1 MPTYMYKAVN
11 KSGLVVRN
19 RVESASRQGLIKM
32 LKNNHLM
39 PIEIQQVSYI
49 SKRTPK
55 KQKKN
60 ITNIQEIMKN
70 VNTTQIGVKSKTQ
83 TVKEK
88 INLYFAKTEKI
99 TQRDLVV
106 FTQNFYLLKKANFNN
121 IHALNTIIESTENIT
136 FRGILEDILAGLEAG
151 ENMYTTM
158 EYYSNVF
165 PYIYINMIKVG
176 ELSGSLTNSLEQAVK
191 YLDDT
196 EALNKNSLTNSLEQA
211 VKYLDDTE
219 ALNKKLRGIL
229 IPNIIQFV
237 LLLVMLV
244 VGTLFAIPAIQ
255 GIFDELGTDETLPA
269 ITLWFADF
277 VDMAIQY
284 WYIPTLIIIGIVAVI
299 LFYINTPKGK
309 YNFHYFKYKMPIFGE
324 LIFALDFSRF
334 LKAMLLNLQNGMRIQ
349 DAIDVSKNVIK
360 NYVLLSII
368 ETSLNNILIG
378 GSWVE
383 PFEKS
388 GLAKPMITEMLKIGM
403 QTDLTEM
410 MEKLVEYMEIDID
423 NIMNKIMK
431 ALPQVVYAIVG
442 AVLIFFVLVVL
453 VPCIQ
458 VYMGN
463 FLFSAYDV

>member
-1 MPTYMYKAVN
+1 MPTYMYKAMTKTGV
-11 KSGLVVRN
+11 VVRN
-19 RVESASRQGLIKM
+19 RVEAASKQNLIRS
-32 LKNNHLM
+32 LKDNNLV
-39 PIEIQQVSYI
+39 PISIEQMAY
-49 SKRTPK
+49 RTNKGVK

-60 ITNIQEIMKN
+60 ITDIQEIMKN
-70 VNTTQIGVKSKTQ
+70 VNTTQLNTEKKKTLS
-83 TVKEK
+83 TKEK

-121 IHALNTIIESTENIT
+121 IHALNTIIESTENIS
-136 FRGILEDILAGLEAG
+136 FRGILEDILAGVEAG

-196 EALNKNSLTNSLEQA
+196 ES
-211 VKYLDDTE
+211 
-219 ALNKKLRGIL
+219 LNKKLRSIL
-229 IPNIIQFV
+229 IPNIVQFV
-237 LLLVMLV
+237 LLIVMLV

-255 GIFDELGTDETLPA
+255 NVFDEVGTEEELPA

-277 VDMAIQY
+277 VDKAIQY
-284 WYIPTLIIIGIVAVI
+284 WYIPTLIVVAIAAAII
-299 LFYINTPKGK
+299 FYINTPKGK

-324 LIFALDFSRF
+324 LIFALDFSR
-334 LKAMLLNLQNGMRIQ
+334 LMKAMLLNLENGMRIQ
-349 DAIDVSKNVIK
+349 ESIEVSKNVIK
-360 NYVLLSII
+360 NYVMLSII

-378 GSWVE
+378 QSWIE

-403 QTDLTEM
+403 QTDLPEM

-423 NIMNKIMK
+423 NIMTKIMK

-442 AVLIFFVLVVL
+442 VVLIFFVLVVL
-453 VPCIQ
+453 VPCVQ

-463 FLFSAYDV
+463 FLFSAYGV

>member
-1 MPTYMYKAVN
+1 MPTYTYRAVT
-11 KSGLVVRN
+11 KTGLVVRN
-19 RVESASRQGLIKM
+19 KVESASRMNLIKS
-32 LKNNHLM
+32 LKNNGLM
-39 PIEIQQVSYI
+39 PIAIEQVSYK
-49 SKRTPK
+49 SANRQK

-60 ITNIQEIMKN
+60 VTDIQEIMKN
-70 VNTTQIGVKSKTQ
+70 VNTTQLGREKNKTL
-83 TVKEK
+83 TTKEK
-88 INLYFAKTEKI
+88 VNLYFAKSEKI
-99 TQRDLVV
+99 TTRDLVI

-121 IHALNTIIESTENIT
+121 IHALSTIIESTDNLS
-136 FRGILEDILAGLEAG
+136 FRGILEDILAGVEAG

-176 ELSGSLTNSLEQAVK
+176 ELSGSLTNSLQQAVK
-191 YLDDT
+191 YLD
-196 EALNKNSLTNSLEQA
+196 ES
-211 VKYLDDTE
+211 E
-219 ALNKKLRGIL
+219 ALNKKIKSIL
-229 IPNIIQFV
+229 IPNIVQFA
-237 LLLVMLV
+237 LLLVMLI
-244 VGTLFAIPAIQ
+244 VGTLVAIPAIQ

-269 ITLWFADF
+269 VTLWFADF
-277 VDMAIQY
+277 LDGVIKH
-284 WYIPTLIIIGIVAVI
+284 WYVPVTIIVAAVAGV

-309 YNFHYFKYKMPIFGE
+309 YNFHYFKYKMPIFGP
-324 LIFALDFSRF
+324 LIYALDFSR
-334 LKAMLLNLQNGMRIQ
+334 LMKAMLLNLKNGMRIQ
-349 DAIDVSKNVIK
+349 EALEVSKNVVQ
-360 NYVLLSII
+360 NYVMLSII
-368 ETSLNNILIG
+368 ETSINNILIG
-378 GSWVE
+378 SSWIE

-388 GLAKPMITEMLKIGM
+388 GLSKSMTTEMLKIGM

-463 FLFSAYDV
+463 FLFSAYGV

>member
-1 MPTYMYKAVN
+1 MPTYSYKAVT
-11 KSGLVVRN
+11 KQGVIVRN
-19 RVESASRQGLIKM
+19 KVESASRQGLIKM
-32 LKNNHLM
+32 LKNNNLI
-39 PIEIQQVSYI
+39 PIDIEQISYM

-60 ITNIQEIMKN
+60 ITDIQEIMKN
-70 VNTTQIGVKSKTQ
+70 VNTTQIGAKSKTQ
-83 TVKEK
+83 TTKEK

-121 IHALNTIIESTENIT
+121 IHALETIIESTENVS
-136 FRGILEDILAGLEAG
+136 FKGILEDILAGVEAG

-176 ELSGSLTNSLEQAVK
+176 ELSGSLTNSLEQAVR
-191 YLDDT
+191 YLDET
-196 EALNKNSLTNSLEQA
+196 ES
-211 VKYLDDTE
+211 
-219 ALNKKLRGIL
+219 LNKKLRGIL

-237 LLLVMLV
+237 LLIVMLF

-255 GIFDELGTDETLPA
+255 GIFDELGTEETLPA

-277 VDMAIQY
+277 VDKFLQY
-284 WYIPTLIIIGIVAVI
+284 WYIPTLIIVGIAAIIV
-299 LFYINTPKGK
+299 FYVHTPKGK
-309 YNFHYFKYKMPIFGE
+309 YNFHYFKYKAPIFGE
-324 LIFALDFSRF
+324 LIFALDFSR
-334 LKAMLLNLQNGMRIQ
+334 LIKAMLLNLKNGMRIQ
-349 DAIDVSKNVIK
+349 DSIEVSKNVVQ
-360 NYVLLSII
+360 NYVMLSII
-368 ETSLNNILIG
+368 ETSINNILTG
-378 GSWVE
+378 SSWVE

-410 MEKLVEYMEIDID
+410 MEKLVEYMQIDID
-423 NIMNKIMK
+423 NIMTKIMK
-431 ALPQVVYAIVG
+431 ALPQIVYAIVG
-442 AVLIFFVLVVL
+442 VVLIFFVLVVL

-463 FLFSAYDV
+463 FLFSAYGV

>member
-1 MPTYMYKAVN
+1 MPTYMYKAMT
-11 KSGLVVRN
+11 KRGLIVRN
-19 RVESASRQGLIKM
+19 KVESGSKQNLIKTLKGNGLI
-32 LKNNHLM
+32 
-39 PIEIQQVSYI
+39 PISIEQMSYQ
-49 SKRTPK
+49 SRNAKK

-60 ITNIQEIMKN
+60 VTDIQEIMKN
-70 VNTTQIGVKSKTQ
+70 INTTQIGVNKQKTLS
-83 TVKEK
+83 TKEK

-99 TQRDLVV
+99 TQRDIVI

-121 IHALNTIIESTENIT
+121 IHALNTIIESTENLS
-136 FRGILEDILAGLEAG
+136 FRGILEDILAGVEAG

-165 PYIYINMIKVG
+165 PYIYVNMIKVG

-196 EALNKNSLTNSLEQA
+196 EALNK
-211 VKYLDDTE
+211 
-219 ALNKKLRGIL
+219 KLRSIF
-229 IPNIIQFV
+229 IPNIIQFI
-237 LLLVMLV
+237 LLLVMLI

-255 GIFDELGTDETLPA
+255 GVFDELGTEETLPA

-277 VDMAIQY
+277 VDKAIQY
-284 WYIPTLIIIGIVAVI
+284 WYIPILLIMAITGII

-324 LIFALDFSRF
+324 LIFALDFSR
-334 LKAMLLNLQNGMRIQ
+334 LMKAMLLNLKNGMRIQ
-349 DAIDVSKNVIK
+349 DALDVSKNVVK
-360 NYVLLSII
+360 NYVMLSII

-378 GSWVE
+378 SSWIE

-388 GLAKPMITEMLKIGM
+388 GLAKSMITEMLKIGM
-403 QTDLTEM
+403 QTDLSEM

-423 NIMNKIMK
+423 NIMQKIMK
-431 ALPQVVYAIVG
+431 ALPQIVYAIVG

-463 FLFSAYDV
+463 FLFSAYGV

>member
-1 MPTYMYKAVN
+1 MPTYIYKAVTN
-11 KSGLVVRN
+11 KGLIVRN
-19 RVESASRQGLIKM
+19 KVEAGNKQTLIKM
-32 LKNNHLM
+32 LKNNSIT
-39 PIEIQQVSYI
+39 PISIEQVSYK
-49 SKRTPK
+49 SLSPQR

-60 ITNIQEIMKN
+60 VTDIQEIMKN
-70 VNTTQIGVKSKTQ
+70 VNTTQIGTNRQRTLST
-83 TVKEK
+83 KEK
-88 INLYFAKTEKI
+88 IHLYFARTEKI
-99 TQRDLVV
+99 TQRDIVV

-121 IHALNTIIESTENIT
+121 IHALNTIIESTDNLS
-136 FRGILEDILAGLEAG
+136 FKGILEDILAGVEAG

-158 EYYSNVF
+158 EYYSNIF

-196 EALNKNSLTNSLEQA
+196 EALNK
-211 VKYLDDTE
+211 
-219 ALNKKLRGIL
+219 KLRSIL
-229 IPNIIQFV
+229 IPNIVQFF

-244 VGTLFAIPAIQ
+244 VGTLVAIPAIQ
-255 GIFDELGTDETLPA
+255 GIFDELGTEETLPA
-269 ITLWFADF
+269 VTLWFADF
-277 VDMAIQY
+277 IDKVIQY
-284 WYIPTLIIIGIVAVI
+284 WYIPTFIIVAIVGAI

-324 LIFALDFSRF
+324 LIYALDFSR
-334 LKAMLLNLQNGMRIQ
+334 LMKAMLLNLRNGMRIQ
-349 DAIDVSKNVIK
+349 EALDVSKNVVQ
-360 NYVLLSII
+360 NYVMLSII
-368 ETSLNNILIG
+368 ETSLNNILMG
-378 GSWVE
+378 ASWIE

-388 GLAKPMITEMLKIGM
+388 GLSKSMITEMLKIGM
-403 QTDLTEM
+403 QTDLAEM

-423 NIMNKIMK
+423 NIMQKIMK

-463 FLFSAYDV
+463 FLFPA